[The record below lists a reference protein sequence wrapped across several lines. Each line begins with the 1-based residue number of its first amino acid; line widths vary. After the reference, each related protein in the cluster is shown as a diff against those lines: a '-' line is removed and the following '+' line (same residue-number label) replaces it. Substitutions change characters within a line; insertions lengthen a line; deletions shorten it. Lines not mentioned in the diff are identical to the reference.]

1 MGGNLS
7 PEIIELFYFLLM
19 VCYVSLSAGSIQ
31 SDIDRFVGFV
41 LGTAQSAVQE
51 SKNT

>member
-1 MGGNLS
+1 
-7 PEIIELFYFLLM
+7 M
-19 VCYVSLSAGSIQ
+19 VYYVLPSAGSIQ

-51 SKNT
+51 SKIT